1 MGSQGGAGV
10 RPVGAL
16 LVRESCCGWRIA
28 CSLLK
33 HGMLTRS
40 ESVCCASHL
49 GSLGS
54 VCVLG
59 VQDLAPGHCCCCYC
73 CGCCCRIVGQFVTQ
87 DPGKLLL
94 WFYLLIFVVRVIL
107 PYCHCVVI
115 DQLGGYL
122 FLMYLVEFYAML
134 TSSDY
139 GLGPLR
145 ECWQWPSS
153 DGHHSGAKRD
163 LQL

>member
-1 MGSQGGAGV
+1 M
-10 RPVGAL
+10 PVCVL
-16 LVRESCCGWRIA
+16 LVRETYSWLADRLFLAEAQRFDPIYGGA
-28 CSLLK
+28 
-33 HGMLTRS
+33 
-40 ESVCCASHL
+40 ESVCIHMPPWQPWQCIY
-49 GSLGS
+49 
-54 VCVLG
+54 G